1 VYLSYAPSPALKQNQ
16 AKTRNVLQPL
26 SVESVRS
33 TGTTVSNILQSH
45 LRDAFDLNGGI
56 VVVHVADKLLHPVLR
71 DLQASTLQPLGKYDN
86 PEYVSS
92 LQVRQ
97 SCT

>member
-1 VYLSYAPSPALKQNQ
+1 
-16 AKTRNVLQPL
+16 
-26 SVESVRS
+26 VRA

-45 LRDAFDLNGGI
+45 LRNAFDVNGGL
-56 VVVHVADKLLHPVLR
+56 VVVHVESKFLHPVLR
-71 DLQASTLQPLGKYDN
+71 DLRAHELQPMGKHDQ

-92 LQVRQ
+92 LQVRR